1 MRSICCLNFTFAAL
15 VVMVP
20 TLVLAVED
28 VSPRV
33 QLGRI
38 ATYGYDDA
46 GDSSSNPVYLTPKPL
61 RVFPYVFGD
70 FADTIGDPYFD
81 NFPGIHALSS
91 ANQQGY
97 IPSGLPTGSIVSFD
111 VLSDLKFWNGGIR
124 WRSMPFRRRNV
135 SFRCIGN
142 SVAIGT
148 GPAFYPGLTSN
159 PVDALGGCT
168 GI

>member
-1 MRSICCLNFTFAAL
+1 MRSNCCLKFTIAAL

-97 IPSGLPTGSIVSFD
+97 IPSGLPTGKHRVVRRAERFKI
-111 VLSDLKFWNGGIR
+111 LE
-124 WRSMPFRRRNV
+124 RRRSGGVQCRSGGRNISAFAIREFDDHRHRA
-135 SFRCIGN
+135 SFL
-142 SVAIGT
+142 SW
-148 GPAFYPGLTSN
+148 F
-159 PVDALGGCT
+159 
-168 GI
+168 